1 VKAAVIL
8 ENGPPSVLKYIDMP
22 DPEVGPGQVRIRVS
36 AVSLE
41 GGDLI
46 HRRSVAPP
54 RIPHVI
60 GYQAGGFVDAIG
72 DGVSNVSEGQRI
84 VAFNW
89 SGSHAELFVV
99 PAAHIIAIPD
109 DVDLLAAATVPVAFG
124 TAHDSLFEFGRL
136 QPGETVLIRG
146 GAGGVGLAAIQLA
159 KAAGARVIATASS
172 AERLA
177 RLREYGMDH
186 GINYREEDI
195 VKATM
200 ALTDGRGAD
209 LSVDMAGGNGL
220 RSVIRATRYRGRL
233 SVVGASSAEP
243 TQIEFFDIIR
253 QSMTFYGIY
262 FGREMQSQRAHELL
276 AEIFAR
282 IASRELR
289 VPIDRIFG
297 LGEAASAHHYAET
310 GHPVGRVVIVP

>member
-1 VKAAVIL
+1 
-8 ENGPPSVLKYIDMP
+8 M
-22 DPEVGPGQVRIRVS
+22 
-36 AVSLE
+36 
-41 GGDLI
+41 
-46 HRRSVAPP
+46 
-54 RIPHVI
+54 
-60 GYQAGGFVDAIG
+60 
-72 DGVSNVSEGQRI
+72 
-84 VAFNW
+84 
-89 SGSHAELFVV
+89 
-99 PAAHIIAIPD
+99 
-109 DVDLLAAATVPVAFG
+109 
-124 TAHDSLFEFGRL
+124 
-136 QPGETVLIRG
+136 LIRG

-220 RSVIRATRYRGRL
+220 RSVIRATRYRGRS

-262 FGREMQSQRAHELL
+262 FGREMQSQRVHELL
-276 AEIFAR
+276 AEIFTR

-297 LGEAASAHHYAET
+297 LAEAASAHYYAET